1 MKCDEAAMIFLDDR
15 AHRTAEIDAHLASCS
30 GCRGVLLTD
39 ARARE
44 LGRWDK
50 APSLPAAFEP
60 SRLQWRRRARL
71 ALTAAGLV
79 AMGALA
85 AVAVSGP
92 RAGALW
98 SGNSEIVLPEAA
110 RAATETEPLRT
121 AANAPADAAT
131 SEGDESL
138 IDDLLV
144 ESIAYARR
152 EVSVRD
158 PLYAAFGDLPRWV
171 SLPANRSLEAPVFQK
186 ALHPIHS
193 DLEVHR

>member
-71 ALTAAGLV
+71 ALTPAGPGGV
-79 AMGALA
+79 GALA
-85 AVAVSGP
+85 AGGGSGP
-92 RAGALW
+92 PPRA
-98 SGNSEIVLPEAA
+98 
-110 RAATETEPLRT
+110 
-121 AANAPADAAT
+121 
-131 SEGDESL
+131 
-138 IDDLLV
+138 LL
-144 ESIAYARR
+144 S
-152 EVSVRD
+152 
-158 PLYAAFGDLPRWV
+158 
-171 SLPANRSLEAPVFQK
+171 
-186 ALHPIHS
+186 
-193 DLEVHR
+193 